1 MKLISC
7 DSYTK
12 HSKEVDLS
20 PEMTKSFRD
29 EDEFLDEKN
38 YAVKIELKCVTTIL
52 IIKGNSDE
60 LKITSTSAFKSVQFG
75 SFYFFIIYVMN
86 IHSHFQHSLLLESI
100 Y

>member
-12 HSKEVDLS
+12 HCKEVDLS

-38 YAVKIELKCVTTIL
+38 YAVKIGIKCVTTIL
-52 IIKGNSDE
+52 ILKGNSYE
-60 LKITSTSAFKSVQFG
+60 LKITSTSAFKSVQF
-75 SFYFFIIYVMN
+75 FLFLHN
-86 IHSHFQHSLLLESI
+86 ICDKYTLAHSTLFTP
-100 Y
+100 

>member
-12 HSKEVDLS
+12 HCKEVDLS

-52 IIKGNSDE
+52 IIKGNSYE
-60 LKITSTSAFKSVQFG
+60 LKITSTSAFKSVQF
-75 SFYFFIIYVMN
+75 SFFLFL
-86 IHSHFQHSLLLESI
+86 HSLLLESI